1 MRALGLATV
10 LIGITISAAPA
21 SAARFVVEYSC
32 RSDTTVVQLA
42 ASRDHSPARVFQTRV
57 RNAVMAGRCKIVR
70 YHSNRGVKTA
80 RRAAKPRSVAARKA
94 APAKTVTYVPTG
106 TVRPIRVSY
115 APSSSYRH
123 EASGRFPGPPLFM
136 PVR

>member
-10 LIGITISAAPA
+10 LIGVTISAAPA
-21 SAARFVVEYSC
+21 SAGQFVVEYSC
-32 RSDTTVVQLA
+32 RSESTVVQLA

-70 YHSNRGVKTA
+70 YHSDRGVKSA
-80 RRAAKPRSVAARKA
+80 RRAAKPRKVVTRRAA
-94 APAKTVTYVPTG
+94 APKAVTYVPSG

-115 APSSSYRH
+115 AAPIYRH
-123 EASGRFPGPPLFM
+123 GESGRFPGPPLFV

>member
-1 MRALGLATV
+1 MRALGLATL
-10 LIGITISAAPA
+10 LIGVTISAAPA
-21 SAARFVVEYSC
+21 SAGRFVVEYSC
-32 RSDTTVVQLA
+32 RSEATIVRLA

-80 RRAAKPRSVAARKA
+80 RRAAKPRKVTTRKA
-94 APAKTVTYVPTG
+94 AAPKVVTYVPSR
-106 TVRPIRVSY
+106 TVKPIRVSY
-115 APSSSYRH
+115 AAPHYRH
-123 EASGRFPGPPLFM
+123 GVSGRFPGPPLFV